1 MNKHEFIDSLVKIGD
16 IHAMRMG
23 LSLLEVR
30 PLLPIKEEDLLVF
43 TNDQFA
49 QLEMI
54 VNRFAKLQDMIGSK
68 LFPLVLELH
77 TMESA
82 ENKPMRDILDAL
94 EKKEILSSAQW
105 WMDMREIRNHVAHEY
120 PDNPELMC
128 KNLNDAI
135 IAAGELLEYWTFLKG
150 IIKRLEK

>member
-1 MNKHEFIDSLVKIGD
+1 MNKHEFIDSLIKIGD
-16 IHAMRMG
+16 IHAMRIG
-23 LSLLEVR
+23 LSLAETK
-30 PLLPIKEEDLLVF
+30 PLLPIKEEDLLIF
-43 TNDQFA
+43 SNDQFA

-54 VNRFAKLQDMIGSK
+54 VNRFAKLQDMIGAK
-68 LFPLVLELH
+68 LFPFILEF
-77 TMESA
+77 TQQEQTGFV
-82 ENKPMRDILDAL
+82 PFRDILDKL
-94 EKKEILSSAQW
+94 EKMEILSSAQW
-105 WMDMREIRNHVAHEY
+105 WVDMREIRNHVAHEY

>member
-16 IHAMRMG
+16 IHTMRMR
-23 LSLLEVR
+23 LSLAEVK

-54 VNRFAKLQDMIGSK
+54 VNRFAKLQDMIGAK
-68 LFPLVLELH
+68 LFPLILELY
-77 TMESA
+77 TMESF
-82 ENKPMRDILDAL
+82 ENKPFRDILDKL
-94 EKKEILSSAQW
+94 EKMEILSSAQW
-105 WMDMREIRNHVAHEY
+105 WIDMREIRNHVAHEY
-120 PDNPELMC
+120 PDNPELMS

-135 IAAGELLEYWTFLKG
+135 IAAGELLEYWTFLKS
-150 IIKRLEK
+150 IIKRLEN